1 MSRKLGLIL
10 FFLIL
15 LMKPMLTCAQEKD
28 TVYLRNGQVL
38 IGKLLSISLGVIEFD
53 DADLNVQNIRYH
65 KIKTISAGSRTFRIE
80 TIDKNFYYGVLKPSE
95 DYGKVIVD
103 NSLESKTYPIADI
116 YELRVLEK
124 HFIKKIKGT
133 IAFGYSYTRSSDI
146 GRRNFD
152 LNLNF
157 TEQKFNVG
165 LAASSIFTN
174 NQGDRTRDREGI
186 LLTGFYDIDAVWIT
200 GLLLNYQRNI
210 ELGLDRRFQQ
220 GIGGGR
226 RLLLKNNLLGNLISG
241 LVVNQERDLEG
252 NSSGNLFEYPIQF
265 SLNYFHYSK
274 PNIQVTFTSG
284 VYFGL
289 NQDGRKR
296 FDGETRL
303 NWEAVSNLN
312 LSLQFYSSYDN
323 ASLAGSNNNF
333 DYGIVFNVGYKLK

>member
-1 MSRKLGLIL
+1 
-10 FFLIL
+10 
-15 LMKPMLTCAQEKD
+15 MKPILSSAQEKD

-38 IGKLLSISLGVIEFD
+38 IGKLLSIGLGVIEFD

-65 KIKTISAGSRTFRIE
+65 KIKTIKATTTTYRIE
-80 TIDKNFYYGVLKPSE
+80 TIDKSFYYGVLKSSKN
-95 DYGKVIVD
+95 YGEVLID
-103 NSLESKTYPIADI
+103 NSLEEKPYQIADI

-124 HFIKKIKGT
+124 HFLKKIKGT

-152 LNLNF
+152 LSLNF

-186 LLTGFYDIDAVWIT
+186 SLTGFYDIDAVWIT
-200 GLLLNYQRNI
+200 GLLLNYQRNL

-226 RLLLKNNLLGNLISG
+226 RLLLKSNLQGSLISG
-241 LVVNQERDLEG
+241 LVVNRERDLEG
-252 NSSGNLFEYPIQF
+252 TSSGNLFEYPIQF

-284 VYFGL
+284 VFFGL
-289 NQDGRKR
+289 NQGGRIR

-303 NWEAVSNLN
+303 NWEVISNLN

-323 ASLAGSNNNF
+323 ASLAGSANSF
-333 DYGIVFNVGYKLK
+333 DYGLVFNVGYKLK